1 MTSLRI
7 LNYTV
12 IYCGEGHVGRG
23 NHAKSV
29 PDSKL
34 LPADD
39 LFATI
44 LNNHLQMKD

>member
-1 MTSLRI
+1 MGT
-7 LNYTV
+7 
-12 IYCGEGHVGRG
+12 G
-23 NHAKSV
+23 NQAKSV

-39 LFATI
+39 LFAMI